1 MEKEKQEIQDSMM
14 ADEDIV
20 ELYWKRDE
28 KAISNTDKKYG
39 KYLFRIAY
47 NILSQ
52 ELDCEECLNDTY
64 LNTWNSIPPKRP
76 KLFSAFL
83 TRITRNLAVDT
94 YRKQNADK
102 RIPSELTVSL
112 DEFGDSIV
120 YSTSLEEEYL
130 IKQTSEIINTYLHTL
145 TSKDWVIFV
154 SRYYYADSIS
164 NIAQMLT
171 VSERTVL
178 RELSRMRNGLREK
191 LLEGGVCIE

>member
-1 MEKEKQEIQDSMM
+1 MM

-47 NILSQ
+47 NILAQ
-52 ELDCEECLNDTY
+52 ELDCEECVNDTY

-76 KLFSAFL
+76 KLFAAFL
-83 TRITRNLAVDT
+83 ARITRNLAVDN

-102 RIPSELTVSL
+102 RVPSELTVSL
-112 DEFGDSIV
+112 EEFGDSIA
-120 YSTSLEEEYL
+120 YSPSLEEEYL
-130 IKQTSEIINTYLHTL
+130 INQISEILNDYLHSL
-145 TSKDWVIFV
+145 PSKDWVIFV
-154 SRYYYADSIS
+154 SRYYYSDKIS
-164 NIAQMLT
+164 DIAKMLT

-178 RELSRMRNGLREK
+178 RELARMRNGLREK
-191 LLEGGVCIE
+191 LLEGGICIE